1 MAVMSPCP
9 PASPKLAALACVGAA
24 LALAGCGSST
34 KTVSENGP
42 PPAGAQSS
50 AASTQTTQSTTAA
63 TTTTATTP
71 ASTTPAST
79 AGGTAAPTS
88 TRTAAAPAFTH
99 EESGGEGLSQAVAT
113 VQAHGY
119 TPKDTS
125 QYHSGQALRV
135 LVGSREGTSGGYDQ
149 QAFFFLDGRYIGTD
163 TKEPSASVEVVSQ
176 GDTEVVLA
184 YPLYRRGD
192 PASSPGGGRATVTF
206 ALDDGKLTPLQ
217 AIPPVQPG
225 ASPGRL

>member
-1 MAVMSPCP
+1 VSSPR
-9 PASPKLAALACVGAA
+9 ASRKLAPLACAALA

-42 PPAGAQSS
+42 PPASTRQSS
-50 AASTQTTQSTTAA
+50 VASTATARSTAN
-63 TTTTATTP
+63 TTATTSP
-71 ASTTPAST
+71 GTTPAST
-79 AGGTAAPTS
+79 AGGTAAPTTS
-88 TRTAAAPAFTH
+88 TRTASEPAFTH
-99 EESGGEGLSQAVAT
+99 EETGGEELSQAVAA

-125 QYHSGQALRV
+125 QYHAGQALRV
-135 LVGSREGTSGGYDQ
+135 LVGARSGSGGGYDE

-192 PASSPGGGRATVTF
+192 PVSSPGGGRATVRF
-206 ALDDGKLTPLQ
+206 VLDDGKLTPLD
-217 AIPPVQPG
+217 AIPPTSPG
-225 ASPGRL
+225 SSPGRL